1 MKGAK
6 RKYFKGQEPQTRY
19 KVPVY
24 TLEGVVTELIKAE
37 SEFNVHINN
46 FCEMHNT
53 DDSLY
58 RQQVIVECIRALDAW
73 RHLYLKP
80 RIVKILAEHT
90 KDLKQY
96 NSEFPWH
103 KPITDPY
110 IRQQFFLASKEC
122 FEMELET
129 LRNMI
134 SDIVTKCKKRIGG
147 VKKR

>member
-24 TLEGVVTELIKAE
+24 TLEGVIVEVAKAKY
-37 SEFNVHINN
+37 EFNGHVVDVCGMFDNK
-46 FCEMHNT
+46 
-53 DDSLY
+53 DPLL
-58 RQQVIVECIRALDAW
+58 RQQVIAEAARALDAW
-73 RHLYLKP
+73 SQLYLKP
-80 RIVKILAEHT
+80 KMEQILAKHT
-90 KDLKQY
+90 KDLQQY
-96 NSEFPWH
+96 AGLFPWH

-122 FEMELET
+122 FEMDLET